1 LICKLHLFSDNF
13 MIDILLRIEPK
24 HNKIHIHDY
33 LAVTPE
39 TENSCTNVA
48 GKATS
53 PDKLRRSHAAVH
65 AGEGSRR
72 RRITLDKDQVGEG
85 SRRRSIRWSRTSEQS
100 KCVRS
105 SCECV
110 NWSRL
115 GLEHVECVIW
125 WLLLIYAP
133 TINIWFMDPTFGL
146 WILSFALDCTPVQ
159 RICELLS

>member
-1 LICKLHLFSDNF
+1 

-24 HNKIHIHDY
+24 HNKIHDY

-85 SRRRSIRWSRTSEQS
+85 SRQRRIT
-100 KCVRS
+100 
-105 SCECV
+105 
-110 NWSRL
+110 
-115 GLEHVECVIW
+115 
-125 WLLLIYAP
+125 LI
-133 TINIWFMDPTFGL
+133 TLTN
-146 WILSFALDCTPVQ
+146 
-159 RICELLS
+159 